1 TLFLSVFI
9 SFVMLWMTENQ
20 EVDINE
26 YLGKNEP
33 ITVISAKYGRSD
45 QTTCSNG
52 IPEDQ
57 TKNTD
62 CATRANLVFQRCEGQ
77 FLCPVLA
84 SSSVFGDPCAGTYK
98 YLELFLNVSCFLHQD
113 SANVRQCTGCNVLLK
128 CTSYISVISAK
139 YGRSDR
145 TTCSE
150 GIPDYQTKNTDCPFL
165 KAFQTVYKLINPKNV
180 NSSVL
185 GDPCVG
191 TFKYLEVKYVCQ
203 CEFMV

>member
-1 TLFLSVFI
+1 MKFILFTLFLCGFILEINAGRGLQKPIESRSFSKIRSVVACEE
-9 SFVMLWMTENQ
+9 SMAGLVCE
-20 EVDINE
+20 
-26 YLGKNEP
+26 NEP

-98 YLELFLNVSCFLHQD
+98 YLEFQLELSEATIR
-113 SANVRQCTGCNVLLK
+113 SAV
-128 CTSYISVISAK
+128 
-139 YGRSDR
+139 
-145 TTCSE
+145 
-150 GIPDYQTKNTDCPFL
+150 
-165 KAFQTVYKLINPKNV
+165 
-180 NSSVL
+180 
-185 GDPCVG
+185 
-191 TFKYLEVKYVCQ
+191 
-203 CEFMV
+203 

>member
-1 TLFLSVFI
+1 CNFITCQGFGPRDRLLALDPLHPLSQ
-9 SFVMLWMTENQ
+9 T
-20 EVDINE
+20 
-26 YLGKNEP
+26 
-33 ITVISAKYGRSD
+33 AKYGRSD

-62 CATRANLVFQRCEGQ
+62 CATRANLVCEGQ

-98 YLELFLNVSCFLHQD
+98 YLEVKYICEWLKPQGELSLILCSGD
-113 SANVRQCTGCNVLLK
+113 ASALVVQRT
-128 CTSYISVISAK
+128 YISVISAK

-150 GIPDYQTKNTDCPFL
+150 GIPDYQTKNTDCAMSADLVCDGESECPF
-165 KAFQTVYKLINPKNV
+165 FVS
-180 NSSVL
+180 SSVL